1 MSESALGRHARCHE
15 YEGPPCLTLLSDPVH
30 TMSEP
35 GHWPQHLCMT
45 VAKRLTQQA
54 WYAHRT
60 VTGRDTRTT
69 IELHL
74 AMVPGQ
80 EEPLLAFDAPDRADG
95 AHIACGLTL
104 PLPDAQIVFW
114 GLARPNEDGMA
125 TVAGCT
131 FELSGPKPDA
141 KEVLRLVKSCRHW
154 WSGFAGMK
162 VTGRGLDSCKFPREV
177 RDQMARQAL
186 AWKATGLSWEEIA
199 WRIREVDVDTIRGY
213 VDRFEAAERRR
224 NR

>member
-1 MSESALGRHARCHE
+1 MDDLGPERYTNCREH
-15 YEGPPCLTLLSDPVH
+15 EGPWCLTLLTNPVEAL
-30 TMSEP
+30 SERD
-35 GHWPQHLCMT
+35 HWPKHLCMA

-74 AMVPGQ
+74 AMVPGH
-80 EEPLLAFDAPDRADG
+80 EEPLLAFDAPDHADG

-114 GLARPNEDGMA
+114 GLARLNEDGMA

-131 FELSGPKPDA
+131 FELSGPKPDSE
-141 KEVLRLVKSCRHW
+141 EVGRLVNNCRRW
-154 WSGFAGMK
+154 WTLFEGKPTGSINAGRREGSRNYTAAYRAAR
-162 VTGRGLDSCKFPREV
+162 VEEYVGRVNRGQPRRAAADLVGHEPETLEGWA
-177 RDQMARQAL
+177 RDF
-186 AWKATGLSWEEIA
+186 GINP
-199 WRIREVDVDTIRGY
+199 D
-213 VDRFEAAERRR
+213 
-224 NR
+224 